1 MGDPTDRRSEVGD
14 HEQNGGVEAVDVEEY
29 KRIAEAEDRHWWYR
43 SVRALLSD
51 SAASF
56 LYPSVG
62 RYLDAGC
69 GPGGNSTWLPDA
81 FTVFGVDVSEEALAF
96 VRLKRRGVEAVR
108 ASVDALPFC
117 TDSFDGLQSVTV
129 LCHAGV
135 SSVDGALGEYYRVL
149 RPGGVAFLV
158 EPAFEALRR
167 SHDRVVMAV
176 RRFRRTE
183 LEQRVEEAGFE
194 VVGATYFFA
203 TLAIP
208 ALVLAL
214 ADRLGGRKAHTSDLE
229 RPAVADRLFYA
240 LTAVERRLVK
250 RWLERSVAEDLG
262 PTRSEEGLQEVPEDP
277 RDPSGTSGLHSSQK
291 LGKRTIGRI
300 SNLRPLPF
308 GTSVF
313 VVARKPL
320 RD

>member
-1 MGDPTDRRSEVGD
+1 MD
-14 HEQNGGVEAVDVEEY
+14 VDEY

-43 SVRALLSD
+43 SVRALLRD
-51 SAASF
+51 SAAIF
-56 LYPSVG
+56 LSSSVG

-69 GPGGNSTWLPDA
+69 GPGGNSTWLPDT
-81 FTVFGVDVSEEALAF
+81 FTVFGLDVSEEALKF
-96 VRLKRRGVEAVR
+96 VTLKRRDVEAVQG
-108 ASVDALPFC
+108 SVDALPFC
-117 TDSFDGLQSVTV
+117 ADSFDGLQSVTV

-135 SSVDGALGEYYRVL
+135 SSVEGALSEYYRVL
-149 RPGGVAFLV
+149 RPGGVALLI

-176 RRFRRTE
+176 RRFRCGE
-183 LEQRVEEAGFE
+183 LKERVEDAGFE

-208 ALVLAL
+208 ALVLAV

-229 RPAVADRLFYA
+229 RPAMAGHLFYA
-240 LTAVERRLVK
+240 LTAEERRLVK
-250 RWLERSVAEDLG
+250 RWLERSVAEDRG
-262 PTRSEEGLQEVPEDP
+262 STRSEEGFVEATAVPKET
-277 RDPSGTSGLHSSQK
+277 SGTRRLLSL
-291 LGKRTIGRI
+291 LERGKRKTGRT
-300 SNLRPLPF
+300 SSRRPLPF

-320 RD
+320 REPLT